1 MEATIANEDA
11 IETILRVNPSRDVES
26 SLNKQK
32 FAVGVPNSD
41 RQRRKTVGNVE
52 KKKDSEPFV
61 FKVVT
66 KAKLPV
72 KVWKVGGTD
81 AGGFGDGRK

>member
-1 MEATIANEDA
+1 M
-11 IETILRVNPSRDVES
+11 
-26 SLNKQK
+26 
-32 FAVGVPNSD
+32 
-41 RQRRKTVGNVE
+41 E

-72 KVWKVGGTD
+72 KVRKVGGTD